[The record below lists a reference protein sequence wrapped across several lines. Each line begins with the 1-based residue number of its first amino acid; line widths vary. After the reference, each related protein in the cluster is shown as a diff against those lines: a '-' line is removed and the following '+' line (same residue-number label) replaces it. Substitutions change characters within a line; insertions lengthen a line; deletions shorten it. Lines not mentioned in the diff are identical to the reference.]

1 MRLSSGEKK
10 FFAIFSI
17 VAVLFVVVV
26 ASSVAVLASG
36 HEADDTP
43 YVQVASGDKLVRVE
57 PLKYC
62 SIDLQNCNQE
72 ALDPPA
78 RVPVKVG
85 DTVMLSLSA
94 ELAVGPWTLVV
105 QYLTAE
111 GSDIGDEVF
120 YPSDSARTITLDST
134 RDRILAAIEIKQPSQ
149 VEDEFGF
156 VPRGIWGIDTLPDG
170 VEVPA
175 PSQ

>member
-1 MRLSSGEKK
+1 MSLTSGEKK

-17 VAVLFVVVV
+17 VAVLFVAVVGG
-26 ASSVAVLASG
+26 SVALLVSG
-36 HEADDTP
+36 HTSDDAP
-43 YVQVASGDKLVRVE
+43 YVQVANGDQLVRVE

-62 SIDLQNCNQE
+62 SIDLQDCNRE
-72 ALDPPA
+72 TLDPPA

-85 DTVMLSLSA
+85 DTLMLSLSS

-134 RDRILAAIEIKQPSQ
+134 RDRILAAVEIKQPSQ

-175 PSQ
+175 QSQ